1 MELVIREAT
10 LFDYEDLC
18 ELFDEADKLH
28 RDHLSER
35 FQEPNGPARDKEFI
49 LDLLADQTVEVFV
62 VESDGEL
69 LGLVQAAVKV
79 SPPMSIF
86 VPRCYV
92 VVDTLVVK
100 EDFRQQGLGQKLM
113 DKVHHWAISNGA
125 SDVELNV
132 YEFNQEANA
141 FYRKLGYE
149 TISHKMSKS
158 LRQVHLPSNVSK

>member
-1 MELVIREAT
+1 MELIIREAT
-10 LFDYEDLC
+10 PFDYESLC

-28 RDHLSER
+28 RDQLSER
-35 FQEPNGPARDKEFI
+35 FQEPKGPARDKAFI

-62 VESDGEL
+62 VERDEKL
-69 LGLVQAAVKV
+69 LGLVQVAVKD

-86 VPRCYV
+86 VPRCYA

-100 EDFRQQGLGQKLM
+100 ENFRQQGIGQKLM
-113 DKVHHWAISNGA
+113 DKVHHWARSKGA

-132 YEFNQEANA
+132 YEFNQEAIV

-149 TISHKMSKS
+149 TISHKMSKP
-158 LRQVHLPSNVSK
+158 LR

>member
-1 MELVIREAT
+1 MEWVIREAT
-10 LFDYEDLC
+10 LLDYEDLC

-35 FQEPNGPARDKEFI
+35 FQEPNGPARDKEFM

-79 SPPMSIF
+79 SPPRSIF

-113 DKVHHWAISNGA
+113 DKVHHWAISKGA

-158 LRQVHLPSNVSK
+158 LRQVHLPSNVAK

>member
-1 MELVIREAT
+1 MDLVIREAT
-10 LFDYEDLC
+10 PLDYENLC

-49 LDLLADQTVEVFV
+49 LGLLADQTVEIFV
-62 VESDGEL
+62 VESDGKL
-69 LGLVQAAVKV
+69 LGLVQVEVKV

-100 EDFRQQGLGQKLM
+100 EGFRQQGLGQKLM
-113 DKVHHWAISNGA
+113 DKVHHWAISKGA
-125 SDVELNV
+125 SDVELNI
-132 YEFNQEANA
+132 YEFNQEAIA

-149 TISHKMSKS
+149 AISRKMSKP
-158 LRQVHLPSNVSK
+158 LWTNKKG

>member
-10 LFDYEDLC
+10 LLDYENLC

-35 FQEPNGPARDKEFI
+35 LQEPKGPARDKGFI
-49 LDLLADQTVEVFV
+49 LDLLADQSVGLFV
-62 VESDGEL
+62 VESDGKL

-79 SPPMSIF
+79 APPMSIF

-92 VVDTLVVK
+92 IVDTLVVK
-100 EDFRQQGLGQKLM
+100 EDFRQQGIGQKLM
-113 DKVHHWAISNGA
+113 DKVHHWAISKGA

-132 YEFNQEANA
+132 YEFNKEANA
-141 FYRKLGYE
+141 FYQKLGYE
-149 TISHKMSKS
+149 TISRKMSKS
-158 LRQVHLPSNVSK
+158 LKTR